1 MGHNSVGIKA
11 LRRRHDKQTTD
22 QVLCHVANVIPV
34 RGRKFK
40 SALFNQLEQGLVVLI
55 VERRET
61 TEPER
66 QENSKNWLTIG
77 SEDELQSLKYW

>member
-1 MGHNSVGIKA
+1 MGHNSVSIKA
-11 LRRRHDKQTTD
+11 LRRRNDKQAPD

-40 SALFNQLEQGLVVLI
+40 SAFFNQLEQGLVVLI
-55 VERRET
+55 VERREA

-66 QENSKNWLTIG
+66 QENSKKRLTLG
-77 SEDELQSLKYW
+77 SEDVLES

>member
-11 LRRRHDKQTTD
+11 LRRRHDKQAPD
-22 QVLCHVANVIPV
+22 QVLCQVTNVIPV

-40 SALFNQLEQGLVVLI
+40 SALFNQLEQGLVILI
-55 VERRET
+55 IERREA

-66 QENSKNWLTIG
+66 QENSKKRLTTG
-77 SEDELQSLKYW
+77 SEDVLQS